1 MDRFLIFEEMYV
13 KTLAELKKRPV
24 SPDESGD
31 APGSSLSI
39 HAKNQGTQYVP

>member
-31 APGSSLSI
+31 AVRPL
-39 HAKNQGTQYVP
+39 TQLKS